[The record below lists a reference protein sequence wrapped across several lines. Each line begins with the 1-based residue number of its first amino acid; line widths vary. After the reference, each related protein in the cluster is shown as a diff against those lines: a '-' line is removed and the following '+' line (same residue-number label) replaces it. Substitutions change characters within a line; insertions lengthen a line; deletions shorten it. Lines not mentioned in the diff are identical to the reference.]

1 MEKRTYIYFIDG
13 EVIIETG
20 DVKIYEMDGKL
31 FLEKGPGHNF
41 WADSMELKDYQK
53 QIGNSPKGDCLEIG
67 LGLGIASNY
76 ILSCPNVKSLTT
88 VEFDLDVINAYR
100 HLEPI
105 PNPKHKIIC
114 QSGYVYMMYTKNK
127 YDFIFLD
134 FYSII
139 DNNTLKALVEYKE
152 LAENILN
159 PGGIIKAWFDP
170 YTLEYEAE
178 EFFKLFG
185 DEYRKF
191 LK

>member
-1 MEKRTYIYFIDG
+1 MRKRTYIYFIDG

-20 DVKIYEMDGKL
+20 NVKIYEMDNKL
-31 FLEKGPGHNF
+31 FLEKGPGHTF
-41 WADSMELKDYQK
+41 WADSMELEDYKK
-53 QIGNSPKGDCLEIG
+53 QIGNSPKGNCLEIG
-67 LGLGIASNY
+67 LGLGVASNY

-100 HLEPI
+100 QLEPI
-105 PNPKHKIIC
+105 PHPKHRLVC
-114 QSGYVYMMYTKNK
+114 QSGYTYMVCTRNK

-134 FYSII
+134 FYNII
-139 DNNTLKALVEYKE
+139 DTDTIQILIEYKAL
-152 LAENILN
+152 AEKILN
-159 PGGIIKAWFDP
+159 SNGVIKAWFDP
-170 YTLEYEAE
+170 FTTRENAE